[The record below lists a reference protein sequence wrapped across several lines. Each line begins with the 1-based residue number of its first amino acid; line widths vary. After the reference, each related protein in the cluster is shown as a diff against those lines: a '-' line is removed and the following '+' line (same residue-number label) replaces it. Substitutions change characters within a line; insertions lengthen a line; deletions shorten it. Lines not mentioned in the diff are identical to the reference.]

1 MDETQRNFQE
11 KRLQE
16 LQREL
21 DDLRAR
27 WPAHS
32 VKPAMLNQLEDLEE
46 EIENLKELLNESRL

>member
-11 KRLQE
+11 QRLQE